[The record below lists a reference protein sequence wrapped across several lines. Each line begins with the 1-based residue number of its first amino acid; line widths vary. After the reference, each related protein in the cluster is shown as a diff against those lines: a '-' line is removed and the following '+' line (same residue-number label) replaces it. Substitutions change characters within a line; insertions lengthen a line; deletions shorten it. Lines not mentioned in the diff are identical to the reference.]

1 MEHVY
6 RFFAE
11 GNSIFCGCMC
21 NILQADF
28 ERLVISIFINR
39 YKKEKDNVRPN
50 LKEELKYEK
59 PNYIKPKLK
68 ELSEEEIEEI
78 HSKGLITPAEKV
90 KEWEDLDLCAP
101 GDAIGSAGW
110 RCKKFHHNCHDCL
123 VDYANGNDE
132 YVSFYDELKIVNKK

>member
-1 MEHVY
+1 MELWLFIY
-6 RFFAE
+6 WL
-11 GNSIFCGCMC
+11 I
-21 NILQADF
+21 IY
-28 ERLVISIFINR
+28 LVICGFVIYIFINR
-39 YKKEKDNVRPN
+39 HKKEKEKVSTE
-50 LKEELKYEK
+50 LKEETKYEK
-59 PNYIKPKLK
+59 PKYIKPKLK

-101 GDAIGSAGW
+101 GDFVGSAAW

-132 YVSFYDELKIVNKK
+132 YISFYDNLKIVSNNSK

>member
-1 MEHVY
+1 MVLLLFIIY
-6 RFFAE
+6 LV
-11 GNSIFCGCMC
+11 ICGC
-21 NILQADF
+21 
-28 ERLVISIFINR
+28 VISIFINR